1 MQSGT
6 NYSKNDTILK
16 SNSYLSLINPINN
29 LNQMSTDRN
38 DYLLDI
44 NKILGPEM
52 SKKLPRFAINFLKK
66 RIHQDQ
72 INYLIQ
78 TTEHYHGVGFF
89 KAALD
94 YVGITYR
101 IRGIE
106 NIDPEKRYLFV
117 GNHPLGGPEALIIGS
132 VFSEIFGDGFKV
144 PVNHILANLK
154 PLSEFF
160 VPVRVYSS
168 KQSRELGNQIAEMF
182 QSDSQVLV
190 FPAGL
195 CARKIK
201 GKVTEMP
208 WKKMFV
214 TQAKRYERD
223 VVPMHISGFN
233 SKKFFFLSRLSMLL
247 KLKFNLGMLLLV
259 DELFNKKGQEFVITI
274 GKPVPYTTFDKSKTD
289 MQWAAEMQNQVKK
302 LSEGNGCLPNM

>member
-1 MQSGT
+1 MS
-6 NYSKNDTILK
+6 
-16 SNSYLSLINPINN
+16 SNR
-29 LNQMSTDRN
+29 T

-44 NKILGPEM
+44 NQVLGPKL
-52 SKKLPRFAINFLKK
+52 SKKLPRFIINFLKR

-72 INYLIQ
+72 INECIMNA
-78 TTEHYHGVGFF
+78 EHYHGVGFF
-89 KAALD
+89 DEALKF
-94 YVGITYR
+94 VGITFR
-101 IRGIE
+101 IRGEE
-106 NIDPEKRYLFV
+106 NLDPEKRYLFV

-132 VFSEIFGDGFKV
+132 VFRRLYGDGFKV

-154 PLSEFF
+154 PLNEFF
-160 VPVRVYSS
+160 VPVKVYSS
-168 KQSRELGNQIAEMF
+168 RQSRELGAQIADMF
-182 QSDSQVLV
+182 NSDKQVLV

-214 TQAKRYERD
+214 TQARRYQRD

-233 SKKFFFLSRLSMLL
+233 SKRFFFFTKLSMFL
-247 KLKFNLGMLLLV
+247 KLKFNIGMLFLV
-259 DELFNKKGQEFVITI
+259 DELFNKKGEEFVITI

-289 MQWAAEMQNQVKK
+289 MQWAAEIKDRVEK
-302 LSEGNGCLPNM
+302 LSEGNGCPSNM